1 MKTSIETEL
10 KAHILGMVNDGV
22 LTEDN
27 QEDWHQIAFNKS
39 YYIVGHYQ
47 ANEWLKQHGVD
58 AFEAIDDIIQY
69 ANDNFG
75 EVYTAV
81 HPESVVNMYVYI
93 LGEELLAGIDTF
105 EELKEL

>member
-1 MKTSIETEL
+1 MKTSIALEL
-10 KAHILGMVNDGV
+10 KAYILDMVNDGV

-27 QEDWHQIAFNKS
+27 QEDWHQIAFNES
-39 YYIVGHYQ
+39 YYVLGHYQ

-58 AFEAIDDIIQY
+58 AFEAIDDVIQY
-69 ANDNFG
+69 ENDNFG
-75 EVYTAV
+75 EVHTAV
-81 HPESVVNMYVYI
+81 NLESVVNMYVYI

>member
-10 KAHILGMVNDGV
+10 KAHILGMVNGGV

-27 QEDWHQIAFNKS
+27 QEDWHQIAFNAS
-39 YYIVGHYQ
+39 YYTIGYYQ

-58 AFEAIDDIIQY
+58 GFEAIDYVIQY
-69 ANDNFG
+69 EKDNFG
-75 EVYTAV
+75 EVYTAIN
-81 HPESVVNMYVYI
+81 PESVVNMYVYI